1 MIRYNNWPISR
12 QITSAAGLL
21 VLIAFLAVALVLT
34 QINRR
39 QTVTELDDELIKD
52 SRLMTRV
59 LDSYF
64 DNVKARG
71 ERESTQLRQ
80 YLAGEVTLGGT
91 RVATGDKELPALK
104 VNGDTINSNQ
114 KLLERFKQMIGSDAA
129 FLVIDDGKLYRAATL
144 LKKDDKYMDGVEL
157 PAEDPVTKAILAGN
171 DYSGLTVRNGEY
183 YFSVVKALKDADGKT
198 FGAMSLRVS
207 LATELKQIRE
217 IFSEMKAGETGYVYI
232 LRPTGDPKTIADF
245 VAHPQWQGKTVGDA
259 VSDEESRKAVQAIVD
274 KGAGIV
280 KYQMRNEQGTL
291 AEKTVAVAR
300 SESWKWQVVF
310 GSWTEEYMGGI
321 RETRNDLFGIGILAA
336 LLTAG
341 LLGFLVRSRMAALTP
356 AVDAIRRLGEGDL
369 SINFRGDGSGNEV
382 GLLGSAVGD
391 SIGRMRELVS
401 GVGNTAQRL
410 AEDASRVEE
419 RAHQLADGAH
429 QQSGAASAMAASVE
443 QLSVSITHVAD
454 SAQQSAVSSTEACGA
469 TVEGRKVVDGTI
481 AEMRQIANEIGQSA
495 AAVESLVQQSQQI
508 SSVVQVIREIADQTN
523 LLALNAAI
531 EAARAGEQG
540 RGFAV
545 VADEVRKL
553 AERTSSSTQEI
564 ANTIGAIVASTSGA
578 VEQMQS
584 VRQRVGKGVHLAEET
599 GTALTAIDQRARQS
613 LDIANQIANG
623 TREQSSTSQELAR
636 SVEQIARSSETAAK
650 SAAENQAAA
659 HGLRDMANELRNA
672 LGRFKL

>member
-1 MIRYNNWPISR
+1 MNRYNNWPISR

-21 VLIAFLAVALVLT
+21 VLVAFLAVALVLA

-39 QTVTELDDELIKD
+39 QTVTELDDELVKD

-64 DNVKARG
+64 ENVKARG
-71 ERESTQLRQ
+71 ERESAQLKQ
-80 YLAGEVTLGGT
+80 YLASEVTLGDN

-104 VNGDTINSNQ
+104 VNGDTLNSNQ
-114 KLLERFKQMIGSDAA
+114 KLLERFKQMIGSEAA
-129 FLVIDDGKLYRAATL
+129 FLVVDEGKLFRAATL
-144 LKKDDKYMDGVEL
+144 LKKDGKYLDGVEL
-157 PAEDPVTKAILAGN
+157 PAEDPVTKSVMAGN

-183 YFSVVKALKDADGKT
+183 YFSVVKTLKGADGKA

-232 LRPTGDPKTIADF
+232 LRPTGDSKTIADF

-259 VSDEESRKAVQAIVD
+259 ISDETTRSSVQAIID
-274 KGAGIV
+274 KGTGIV
-280 KYQMRNEQGTL
+280 KYQLRNEQGAL

-300 SESWKWQVVF
+300 SESWKWLVVF
-310 GSWTEEYMGGI
+310 GSWTEEYMDGM

-369 SINFRGDGSGNEV
+369 SLSFRGDGSRNEV
-382 GLLGSAVGD
+382 GMLGSAVAD
-391 SIGRMRELVS
+391 SISRMRDLVS

-454 SAQQSAVSSTEACGA
+454 SAQQSATASTQACGA
-469 TVEGRKVVDGTI
+469 TVEGRKVVDDTI
-481 AEMRQIANEIGQSA
+481 AEMRQMANEIGQSA
-495 AAVESLVQQSQQI
+495 TAVEALVQQSQQI

-578 VEQMQS
+578 VGQMQS
-584 VRQRVGKGVHLAEET
+584 VRQRVGKGVQLAEET
-599 GTALTAIDQRARQS
+599 GTALSAIDQRARHS
-613 LDIANQIANG
+613 LDIANEIAGG

-636 SVEQIARSSETAAK
+636 AVEQIAMSSETAAQ